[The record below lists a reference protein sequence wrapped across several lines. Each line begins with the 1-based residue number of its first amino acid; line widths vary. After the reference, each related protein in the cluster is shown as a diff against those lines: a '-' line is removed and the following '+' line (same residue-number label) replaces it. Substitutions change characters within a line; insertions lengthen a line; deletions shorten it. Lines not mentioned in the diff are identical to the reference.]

1 MSADLYHAKPHAPR
15 HFAPRVWSFF
25 PRATLGGR
33 LADHDTL
40 KIRSW
45 LELQKLS
52 FGITLRSWHKPSQTK
67 GTKMSKAKAP
77 KAKVNTTIPAVNT
90 AWRTFCKATTS
101 NETANRKAVLS
112 LADIIESQTASINSI
127 KKSVD
132 DTATISPLITSSQI
146 RTLPTFKALEKK
158 HAEFRALPLKKALTF
173 AAKAYDLL
181 GKGEAEKHS
190 YGDAVKLVDDAQA
203 EKTRKEKARKAEK
216 AGKTPKEKKSASLME
231 SLQAVYALVDAID
244 PAQIGDK
251 EIDLLN
257 EILGTIEIKMREDA
271 EI

>member
-1 MSADLYHAKPHAPR
+1 MTK
-15 HFAPRVWSFF
+15 
-25 PRATLGGR
+25 AT
-33 LADHDTL
+33 T
-40 KIRSW
+40 
-45 LELQKLS
+45 
-52 FGITLRSWHKPSQTK
+52 
-67 GTKMSKAKAP
+67 P

-101 NETANRKAVLS
+101 NEKGNRVAVLN
-112 LADIIESQTASINSI
+112 LADTIESQSASINSI
-127 KKSVD
+127 KKSID
-132 DTATISPLITSSQI
+132 DTAQVSPLITSSQV

-190 YGDAVKLVDDAQA
+190 FTDAVKLVDDAQA
-203 EKTRKEKARKAEK
+203 EKTRKAKEAKSAKN
-216 AGKTPKEKKSASLME
+216 GKEPKSEKKTASLFE

>member
-1 MSADLYHAKPHAPR
+1 M
-15 HFAPRVWSFF
+15 
-25 PRATLGGR
+25 
-33 LADHDTL
+33 
-40 KIRSW
+40 
-45 LELQKLS
+45 
-52 FGITLRSWHKPSQTK
+52 
-67 GTKMSKAKAP
+67 AKATTP

-101 NETANRKAVLS
+101 NEKGNRVAVLN
-112 LADIIESQTASINSI
+112 LAETIESQTASINSI
-127 KKSVD
+127 KKSID
-132 DTATISPLITSSQI
+132 DTAQVSPLITSSQV

-181 GKGEAEKHS
+181 GKGEVEKHT
-190 YGDAVKLVDDAQA
+190 YADAVKLVDDAQA
-203 EKTRKEKARKAEK
+203 EKTRKAKEAK
-216 AGKTPKEKKSASLME
+216 AGKAGKPEKSEKKSASLFE
-231 SLQAVYALVDAID
+231 SLQAVYALVDAIN
-244 PAQIGDK
+244 PSEIGDK